1 MSLRAPHAVG
11 QQERTDTQGRPERDG
26 RQVPQAVRSYRLT
39 APNAPDTA
47 KVARDHVAG
56 LLHHTGRPGPA
67 ADVARLL
74 VSEIVT
80 NVYRHTAVRLV
91 TVTTTIR
98 PEAVMVAV
106 HDTSPAAMP
115 AMRRVRPDEEG
126 GRGLR
131 LVQELASAWGFAL
144 HGGTAADAD
153 ATGKSV
159 WFELRSGQGS
169 VVDTT

>member
-1 MSLRAPHAVG
+1 MAVA
-11 QQERTDTQGRPERDG
+11 
-26 RQVPQAVRSYRLT
+26 VPQADGQEEQREGREGQAGRTARSYRLT
-39 APNAPDTA
+39 APNAADTA

-56 LLHHTGRPGPA
+56 LLSHAGRPGPA
-67 ADVARLL
+67 AEVARLL

-80 NVYRHTAVRLV
+80 NVYRHTAVQLV

-106 HDTSPAAMP
+106 HDTSPRAVPM
-115 AMRRVRPDEEG
+115 MRRVPAEEEG

-144 HGGTAADAD
+144 HGGSGGGSG

-159 WFELRSGQGS
+159 WFELRSPQGS
-169 VVDTT
+169 VVETT